1 MRAQDD
7 PDSGNLA
14 VDELS
19 RVQAAASRLLAVP
32 VTEIVRLAGSVGSQ
46 DYRVGLLDDPPVI
59 MKVGPADELAREAWV
74 CQRLTGMGLPVPS
87 VIAHSLNGG
96 PLGAPVLI
104 LSLIAGCADDDPAV
118 VASAGAVMRRVHEVQ
133 LPGFG
138 PLVPI
143 HGEWRGQ
150 YDSWAEAVAASVSA
164 VPELVAAGVLDPELA
179 QRAVQ
184 VATGPLVDFR
194 GGGVLLHRDLK
205 EAHLF
210 GDAGAL
216 TGLIDWGDAWVGDP
230 LLDLARLS
238 MAPPAV
244 FTAFVDGYGSRFSHE
259 LVAKLAAYRIGWNID
274 ALGYE
279 VRAGGDWF
287 DVYRGRVAADVA
299 RLWARSPLGAVR
311 RLPSD

>member
-1 MRAQDD
+1 MQTAQDD
-7 PDSGNLA
+7 PDSGNLV

-19 RVQAAASRLLAVP
+19 RVQAAAAGLLAVP
-32 VTEIVRLAGSVGSQ
+32 VTEIVRLAGSVGNQ
-46 DYRVGLLDDPPVI
+46 DYRVVLIDGPPVI

-87 VIAHSLNGG
+87 VIAHSLDCE

-104 LSLIAGCADDDPAV
+104 LSQIAGCADEDPAT
-118 VASAGAVMRRVHEVQ
+118 VASAGAVMRRVHDVQ

-138 PLVPI
+138 PLVSV

-164 VPELVAAGVLDPELA
+164 VPELVAAGILDPEVA
-179 QRAVQ
+179 RRAVRA
-184 VATGPLVDFR
+184 ATGPLVDFR

-210 GDAGAL
+210 SAAGAL
-216 TGLIDWGDAWVGDP
+216 SGVIDWGDAWVGDP
-230 LLDLARLS
+230 LLDLARMS
-238 MAPPAV
+238 MAPAAV
-244 FTAFVDGYGSRFSHE
+244 FTTFVDGYGFG
-259 LVAKLAAYRIGWNID
+259 LTNALDAKLAAYRIGWNID

-279 VRAGGDWF
+279 LRAGGDWF
-287 DVYRGRVAADVA
+287 DVYRDRVAADLT
-299 RLWARSPLGAVR
+299 RFLS
-311 RLPSD
+311 SM